1 MKKILLYS
9 IFCSFAL
16 ANQSNMDELQKDKKE
31 YQELNKKSIETKY
44 QNLKNSWIGTVVF
57 SSSLSRNHSF
67 GENTQLEE
75 NRKYTKKAAISFKQ
89 SIFESGGIEL
99 QIEYAKDKYNYDML
113 VWENQNQNYLQNIY
127 NILLE
132 INKINLQIDQAKYK
146 GLNKEIEEIIK
157 TIQYEAGK
165 GDVIELN
172 NAIMNKNL
180 IKKEIISLENS
191 LKEQEFELAKYT
203 DLKYQEIEI
212 LDFPLILKDD
222 FMSKNL
228 NILQEEAKV
237 SMLKTDYEKQ
247 KTNYLPK
254 IYFSTGVDY
263 SSSADTFSKNLKDTR
278 RDDSG
283 ASATLGL
290 EMPLYDYNKSTKLE
304 EAKLEVLKQ
313 KALVNDVKNEES
325 NSFETLLVKIDTYKK
340 HIKTIQDNVR
350 LYDELIKTNEISNQ
364 AGMTSTYDLDILKNT
379 KEINL
384 YDLKINDI
392 SILQQY
398 AKLYF
403 QIKN

>member
-1 MKKILLYS
+1 LKKILIYS

-16 ANQSNMDELQKDKKE
+16 ANQNNLQLIQKDKKE
-31 YQELNKKSIETKY
+31 YQELDMKSIQTKY
-44 QNLKNSWIGTVVF
+44 ENLKSSWIGTVGF
-57 SSSLSRNHSF
+57 SSSISRYHSF
-67 GENTQLEE
+67 GEKTQS
-75 NRKYTKKAAISFKQ
+75 NIDRKFSKKAAISFKQ

-99 QIEYAKDKYNYDML
+99 QIEYAKDKFNYDML
-113 VWENQNQNYLQNIY
+113 AWENKNQQYLQNIY

-132 INKINLQIDQAKYK
+132 INKVNLQIDQAKYR

-157 TIQYEAGK
+157 RIQYEAGK
-165 GDVIELN
+165 TDIIELN

-180 IKKEIISLENS
+180 IKKEIISLENL
-191 LKEQEFELAKYT
+191 LKEQEYELAKYT

-212 LDFPLILKDD
+212 LDFSLILKDD

-228 NILQEEAKV
+228 NILQEQAKV

-247 KTNYLPK
+247 KTDYLPK
-254 IYFSTGVDY
+254 IYFSTGLDY
-263 SSSADTFSKNLKDTR
+263 SNSGDTFSTTLKDTNK
-278 RDDSG
+278 DDAG
-283 ASATLGL
+283 GNVALGL

-313 KALVNDVKNEES
+313 KAFVNDVKNEES
-325 NSFETLLVKIDTYKK
+325 NNFETLLTKIDTYKK
-340 HIKTIQDNVR
+340 HIKTIEDNIK
-350 LYDELIKTNEISNQ
+350 LYDELIKANEISNQ
-364 AGMTSTYDLDILKNT
+364 AGMTSMYDLDILRNT

-398 AKLYF
+398 VKLHF
-403 QIKN
+403 QTRN

>member
-1 MKKILLYS
+1 MKKILIYS

-16 ANQSNMDELQKDKKE
+16 ANQNNLQLIQKDKKE
-31 YQELNKKSIETKY
+31 YQELDMKSIQTKY
-44 QNLKNSWIGTVVF
+44 ENLKSSWIGTVGF
-57 SSSLSRNHSF
+57 SSSISRYHSF
-67 GENTQLEE
+67 GEKTQS
-75 NRKYTKKAAISFKQ
+75 NIDRKFSKKAAISFKQ

-99 QIEYAKDKYNYDML
+99 QIEYAKDKFNYDML
-113 VWENQNQNYLQNIY
+113 AWENKNQQYLQNIY

-132 INKINLQIDQAKYK
+132 INKVNLQIDQAKYR

-157 TIQYEAGK
+157 RIQYEAGK
-165 GDVIELN
+165 TDIIELN

-180 IKKEIISLENS
+180 IKKEIISLENL
-191 LKEQEFELAKYT
+191 LKEQEYELAIYT

-212 LDFPLILKDD
+212 LDFSLILKDD

-228 NILQEEAKV
+228 NILQEQAKV

-247 KTNYLPK
+247 KTDYLPK
-254 IYFSTGVDY
+254 IYFSTGLDY
-263 SSSADTFSKNLKDTR
+263 SNSGDTFSTTLKDTNK
-278 RDDSG
+278 DDAG
-283 ASATLGL
+283 GNLALGF

-313 KALVNDVKNEES
+313 KAFVNDVKNEES
-325 NSFETLLVKIDTYKK
+325 NNFETLLTKIDTYKK
-340 HIKTIQDNVR
+340 HIKTIEDNIK
-350 LYDELIKTNEISNQ
+350 LYDELIKANEISNQ
-364 AGMTSTYDLDILKNT
+364 AGMTSMYDLDILRNT

-398 AKLYF
+398 VKLHF
-403 QIKN
+403 QTRN

>member
-1 MKKILLYS
+1 MKKVLLYLM
-9 IFCSFAL
+9 FCSFAL
-16 ANQSNMDELQKDKKE
+16 ANQSRMDVLQKDKKE

-44 QNLKNSWIGTVVF
+44 QNLKNSWIGTVGF
-57 SSSLSRNHSF
+57 SSSLTRNHSF
-67 GENTQLEE
+67 GKNTQLEE

-127 NILLE
+127 NTLLE

-165 GDVIELN
+165 GDIIELN

-263 SSSADTFSKNLKDTR
+263 SSSADTFSKNLKDTK

-340 HIKTIQDNVR
+340 HIKTIQDNIR

>member
-1 MKKILLYS
+1 MKKILIYS

-16 ANQSNMDELQKDKKE
+16 ANQNNLQLIQKDKKE
-31 YQELNKKSIETKY
+31 YQELDMKSIQTKY
-44 QNLKNSWIGTVVF
+44 ENLKSSWIGTVGF
-57 SSSLSRNHSF
+57 SSSISRYHSF
-67 GENTQLEE
+67 DEKTQS
-75 NRKYTKKAAISFKQ
+75 NIDRKFSKKAAISFKQ

-99 QIEYAKDKYNYDML
+99 QIEYAKDKFNYDML
-113 VWENQNQNYLQNIY
+113 AWENKNQQYLQNIY

-132 INKINLQIDQAKYK
+132 INKVNLQIDQAKYR

-157 TIQYEAGK
+157 RIQYEAGK
-165 GDVIELN
+165 TDIIELN

-180 IKKEIISLENS
+180 IKKEIISLENL
-191 LKEQEFELAKYT
+191 LKEQEYELAIYT

-212 LDFPLILKDD
+212 LDFSLILKDD

-228 NILQEEAKV
+228 NILQEQAKV

-247 KTNYLPK
+247 KTDYLPK
-254 IYFSTGVDY
+254 IYFSTGLDY
-263 SSSADTFSKNLKDTR
+263 SNSGDTFSTTLKDTNK
-278 RDDSG
+278 DDAG
-283 ASATLGL
+283 GNVALGL

-313 KALVNDVKNEES
+313 KAFVNDVKNEES
-325 NSFETLLVKIDTYKK
+325 NNFETLLTKIDTYKK
-340 HIKTIQDNVR
+340 HIKTIEDNIK
-350 LYDELIKTNEISNQ
+350 LYDELIKANEISNQ
-364 AGMTSTYDLDILKNT
+364 AGMTSMYDLDILRNT

-398 AKLYF
+398 VKLHF
-403 QIKN
+403 QTRN

>member
-1 MKKILLYS
+1 
-9 IFCSFAL
+9 
-16 ANQSNMDELQKDKKE
+16 
-31 YQELNKKSIETKY
+31 
-44 QNLKNSWIGTVVF
+44 
-57 SSSLSRNHSF
+57 
-67 GENTQLEE
+67 
-75 NRKYTKKAAISFKQ
+75 
-89 SIFESGGIEL
+89 
-99 QIEYAKDKYNYDML
+99 ML
-113 VWENQNQNYLQNIY
+113 FRS
-127 NILLE
+127 
-132 INKINLQIDQAKYK
+132 
-146 GLNKEIEEIIK
+146 
-157 TIQYEAGK
+157 
-165 GDVIELN
+165 
-172 NAIMNKNL
+172 L

-212 LDFPLILKDD
+212 LDFSLILKDD

-228 NILQEEAKV
+228 NILKEEAKA
-237 SMLKTDYEKQ
+237 SMLKTDYDKQ

-263 SSSADTFSKNLKDTR
+263 SSSADTFSKNLKDTK

-283 ASATLGL
+283 SSAALGL

>member
-1 MKKILLYS
+1 MKKILIYS

-16 ANQSNMDELQKDKKE
+16 ANQNNLQLIQKDKKE
-31 YQELNKKSIETKY
+31 YQELDMKSIQTKY
-44 QNLKNSWIGTVVF
+44 ENLKSSWIGTVGF
-57 SSSLSRNHSF
+57 SSSISRYHSF
-67 GENTQLEE
+67 DEKTQS
-75 NRKYTKKAAISFKQ
+75 NIDRKFSKKAAISFKQ

-99 QIEYAKDKYNYDML
+99 QIEYAKDKFNYDML
-113 VWENQNQNYLQNIY
+113 AWENKNQQYLQNIY

-132 INKINLQIDQAKYK
+132 INKVNLQIDQAKYR

-157 TIQYEAGK
+157 RIQYEAGK
-165 GDVIELN
+165 TDIIELN

-180 IKKEIISLENS
+180 IKKEIISLENL
-191 LKEQEFELAKYT
+191 LKEQEYELAKYT

-212 LDFPLILKDD
+212 LDFSLILKDD

-228 NILQEEAKV
+228 NILQEQAKV

-247 KTNYLPK
+247 KTDYLPK
-254 IYFSTGVDY
+254 IYFSTGLDY
-263 SSSADTFSKNLKDTR
+263 SNSGDTFSTTLKDTNK
-278 RDDSG
+278 DDAG
-283 ASATLGL
+283 GNVALGL

-313 KALVNDVKNEES
+313 KAFVNDVKNEES
-325 NSFETLLVKIDTYKK
+325 NNFETLLTKIDTYKK
-340 HIKTIQDNVR
+340 HIKTIEDNIK
-350 LYDELIKTNEISNQ
+350 LYDELIKANEISNQ
-364 AGMTSTYDLDILKNT
+364 AGMTSMYDLDILRNT

-398 AKLYF
+398 VKLHF
-403 QIKN
+403 QTRN

>member
-1 MKKILLYS
+1 MKKILIYS

-16 ANQSNMDELQKDKKE
+16 ANQNNLQLIQKDKKE
-31 YQELNKKSIETKY
+31 YQELDMKSIQTKY
-44 QNLKNSWIGTVVF
+44 ENLKNSWIGTVGF
-57 SSSLSRNHSF
+57 SSSISRYHSF
-67 GENTQLEE
+67 GEKTQS
-75 NRKYTKKAAISFKQ
+75 NIDRKFSKKAAISFKQ

-99 QIEYAKDKYNYDML
+99 QIEYAKDKFNYDML
-113 VWENQNQNYLQNIY
+113 AWENKNQQYLQNIY

-132 INKINLQIDQAKYK
+132 INKVNLQIDQAKYR

-157 TIQYEAGK
+157 RIQYEAGK
-165 GDVIELN
+165 TDIIELN

-180 IKKEIISLENS
+180 IKKEIISLENL
-191 LKEQEFELAKYT
+191 LKEQEYELAKYT

-212 LDFPLILKDD
+212 LDFSLILKDD

-228 NILQEEAKV
+228 NILQEQAKV

-247 KTNYLPK
+247 KTDYLPK
-254 IYFSTGVDY
+254 IYFSTGLDY
-263 SSSADTFSKNLKDTR
+263 SNSGDTFSTTLKDTSK
-278 RDDSG
+278 DDAG
-283 ASATLGL
+283 GNVALGL

-313 KALVNDVKNEES
+313 KAFVNDVKNEES
-325 NSFETLLVKIDTYKK
+325 NNFETLLTKIDTYKK
-340 HIKTIQDNVR
+340 HIKTIEDNIK
-350 LYDELIKTNEISNQ
+350 LYDELIKANEISNQ
-364 AGMTSTYDLDILKNT
+364 AGMTSMYDLDILRNT

-398 AKLYF
+398 VKLHF
-403 QIKN
+403 QTRN

>member
-1 MKKILLYS
+1 MKKILIYS

-16 ANQSNMDELQKDKKE
+16 ANQNNLQLIQKDKKE
-31 YQELNKKSIETKY
+31 YQELDMKSIQTKY
-44 QNLKNSWIGTVVF
+44 ENLKSSWIGTVGF
-57 SSSLSRNHSF
+57 SSSISRYHSF
-67 GENTQLEE
+67 GEKTQS
-75 NRKYTKKAAISFKQ
+75 NIDRKFSKKAAISFKQ

-99 QIEYAKDKYNYDML
+99 QIEYAKDKFNYDML
-113 VWENQNQNYLQNIY
+113 AWENKNQQYLQNIY

-132 INKINLQIDQAKYK
+132 INKVNLQIDQAKYR

-157 TIQYEAGK
+157 RIQYEAGK
-165 GDVIELN
+165 TDIIELN

-180 IKKEIISLENS
+180 IKKEIISLENL
-191 LKEQEFELAKYT
+191 LKEQEYELAKYT

-212 LDFPLILKDD
+212 LDFSLILKDD

-228 NILQEEAKV
+228 NILQEQAKV

-247 KTNYLPK
+247 KTDYLPK
-254 IYFSTGVDY
+254 IYFSTGLDY
-263 SSSADTFSKNLKDTR
+263 SNSGDTFSTTLKDTNK
-278 RDDSG
+278 DDAG
-283 ASATLGL
+283 GNVALGL

-313 KALVNDVKNEES
+313 KAFVNDVKNEES
-325 NSFETLLVKIDTYKK
+325 NNFETLLTKIDTYKK
-340 HIKTIQDNVR
+340 HIKTIEDNIK
-350 LYDELIKTNEISNQ
+350 LYDELIKANEISNQ

-379 KEINL
+379 QEINL

-392 SILQQY
+392 NILQNY

-403 QIKN
+403 KIKN

>member
-1 MKKILLYS
+1 MKKILIYS

-16 ANQSNMDELQKDKKE
+16 ANQNNLQLIQKDKKE
-31 YQELNKKSIETKY
+31 YQELDMKSIQTKY
-44 QNLKNSWIGTVVF
+44 ENLKNSWIGTVGF
-57 SSSLSRNHSF
+57 SSSISRYHSF
-67 GENTQLEE
+67 GEKTQS
-75 NRKYTKKAAISFKQ
+75 NIDRKFSKKAAISFKQ

-99 QIEYAKDKYNYDML
+99 QIEYAKDKFNYDML
-113 VWENQNQNYLQNIY
+113 AWENKNQQYLQNIY

-132 INKINLQIDQAKYK
+132 INKVNLQIDQAKYR

-157 TIQYEAGK
+157 RIQYEAGK
-165 GDVIELN
+165 TDIIELN

-180 IKKEIISLENS
+180 IKKEIISLENL
-191 LKEQEFELAKYT
+191 LKEQEYELAIYT

-212 LDFPLILKDD
+212 LDFSLILKDD

-228 NILQEEAKV
+228 NILQEQAKV

-247 KTNYLPK
+247 KTDYLPK
-254 IYFSTGVDY
+254 IYFSTGLDY
-263 SSSADTFSKNLKDTR
+263 SNSGDTFSTTLKDTNK
-278 RDDSG
+278 DDAG
-283 ASATLGL
+283 GNVALGF

-313 KALVNDVKNEES
+313 KAFVNDVKNEES
-325 NSFETLLVKIDTYKK
+325 NNFETLLTKIDTYKK
-340 HIKTIQDNVR
+340 HIKTIEDNIK
-350 LYDELIKTNEISNQ
+350 LYDELIKANEISNQ
-364 AGMTSTYDLDILKNT
+364 AGMTSMYDLDILRNT

-398 AKLYF
+398 VKLHF
-403 QIKN
+403 QTRN

>member
-1 MKKILLYS
+1 LKKILIYS

-16 ANQSNMDELQKDKKE
+16 ANQNNLQLIQKDKKE
-31 YQELNKKSIETKY
+31 YQELDMKSIQTKY
-44 QNLKNSWIGTVVF
+44 ENLKNSWIGTVGF
-57 SSSLSRNHSF
+57 SSSISRYHSF
-67 GENTQLEE
+67 GEKTQS
-75 NRKYTKKAAISFKQ
+75 NIDRKFSKKAAISFKQ

-99 QIEYAKDKYNYDML
+99 QIEYAKDKFNYDML
-113 VWENQNQNYLQNIY
+113 AWENKNQQYLQNIY

-132 INKINLQIDQAKYK
+132 INKVNLQIDQAKYR

-157 TIQYEAGK
+157 RIQYEAGK
-165 GDVIELN
+165 TDIIELN

-180 IKKEIISLENS
+180 IKKEIISLENL
-191 LKEQEFELAKYT
+191 LKEQEYELAKYT

-212 LDFPLILKDD
+212 LDFSLILKDD

-228 NILQEEAKV
+228 NILQEQAKV

-247 KTNYLPK
+247 KTDYLPK
-254 IYFSTGVDY
+254 IYFSTGLDY
-263 SSSADTFSKNLKDTR
+263 SNSGDTFSTTLKDTNK
-278 RDDSG
+278 DDAG
-283 ASATLGL
+283 GNVALGL

-313 KALVNDVKNEES
+313 KAFVNDVKNEES
-325 NSFETLLVKIDTYKK
+325 NNFETLLTKIDTYKK
-340 HIKTIQDNVR
+340 HIKTIEDNIK
-350 LYDELIKTNEISNQ
+350 LYDELIKANEISNQ
-364 AGMTSTYDLDILKNT
+364 AGMTSMYDLDILRNT

-398 AKLYF
+398 VKLHF
-403 QIKN
+403 QTRN

>member
-1 MKKILLYS
+1 MKKILIYS

-16 ANQSNMDELQKDKKE
+16 ANQNNLQLIQKDKKE
-31 YQELNKKSIETKY
+31 YQELDMKSIQTKY
-44 QNLKNSWIGTVVF
+44 ENLKSSWIGTVGF
-57 SSSLSRNHSF
+57 SSSISRYHSF
-67 GENTQLEE
+67 GEKTQS
-75 NRKYTKKAAISFKQ
+75 NIDRKFSKKAAISFKQ

-99 QIEYAKDKYNYDML
+99 QIEYAKDKFNYDML
-113 VWENQNQNYLQNIY
+113 AWENKNQQYLQNIY

-132 INKINLQIDQAKYK
+132 INKVNLQIDQAKYR

-157 TIQYEAGK
+157 RIQYEAGK
-165 GDVIELN
+165 TDIIELN

-180 IKKEIISLENS
+180 IKKEIISLENL
-191 LKEQEFELAKYT
+191 LKEQEYELAIYT

-212 LDFPLILKDD
+212 LDFSLILKDD

-228 NILQEEAKV
+228 NILQEQAKV

-247 KTNYLPK
+247 KTDYLPK
-254 IYFSTGVDY
+254 IYFSTGLDY
-263 SSSADTFSKNLKDTR
+263 SNSGDTFSTTLKDTNK
-278 RDDSG
+278 DDAG
-283 ASATLGL
+283 GNVALGF

-313 KALVNDVKNEES
+313 KAFVNDVKNEES
-325 NSFETLLVKIDTYKK
+325 NNFETLLTKIDTYKK
-340 HIKTIQDNVR
+340 HIKTIEDNIK
-350 LYDELIKTNEISNQ
+350 LYDELIKANEISNQ
-364 AGMTSTYDLDILKNT
+364 AGMTSMYDLDILRNT

-398 AKLYF
+398 VKLHF
-403 QIKN
+403 QTRN

>member
-1 MKKILLYS
+1 MKKILIYS

-16 ANQSNMDELQKDKKE
+16 ANQNNLQLIQKDKKE
-31 YQELNKKSIETKY
+31 YQELDMKSIQTKY
-44 QNLKNSWIGTVVF
+44 ENLKNSWIGTVGF
-57 SSSLSRNHSF
+57 SSSISRYHSF
-67 GENTQLEE
+67 GEKTQS
-75 NRKYTKKAAISFKQ
+75 NIDRKFSKKAAISFKQ

-99 QIEYAKDKYNYDML
+99 QIEYAKDKFNYDML
-113 VWENQNQNYLQNIY
+113 AWENKNQQYLQNIY

-132 INKINLQIDQAKYK
+132 INKVNLQIDQAKYR

-157 TIQYEAGK
+157 RIQYEAGK
-165 GDVIELN
+165 TDIIELN

-180 IKKEIISLENS
+180 IKKEIISLENL
-191 LKEQEFELAKYT
+191 LKEQEYELAKYT

-212 LDFPLILKDD
+212 LDFSLILKDD

-228 NILQEEAKV
+228 NILQEQAKV

-247 KTNYLPK
+247 KTDYLPK
-254 IYFSTGVDY
+254 IYFSTGLDY
-263 SSSADTFSKNLKDTR
+263 SNSGDTFSTTLKDTNK
-278 RDDSG
+278 DDAG
-283 ASATLGL
+283 GNVALGL

-313 KALVNDVKNEES
+313 KAFVNDVKNEES
-325 NSFETLLVKIDTYKK
+325 NNFETILTKIDTYKK
-340 HIKTIQDNVR
+340 HIKTIEDNIK
-350 LYDELIKTNEISNQ
+350 LYDELIKANEISNQ
-364 AGMTSTYDLDILKNT
+364 AGMTSMYDLDILRNT

-398 AKLYF
+398 VKLHF
-403 QIKN
+403 QTRN

>member
-1 MKKILLYS
+1 MKKILIYS

-16 ANQSNMDELQKDKKE
+16 ANQNNLQLIQKDKKE
-31 YQELNKKSIETKY
+31 YQELDMKSIQTKY
-44 QNLKNSWIGTVVF
+44 ENLKSSWIGTVGF
-57 SSSLSRNHSF
+57 SSSISRYHSF
-67 GENTQLEE
+67 GEKTQS
-75 NRKYTKKAAISFKQ
+75 NIDRKFSKKAAISFKQ

-99 QIEYAKDKYNYDML
+99 QIEYAKDKFNYDML
-113 VWENQNQNYLQNIY
+113 AWENKNQQYLQNIY

-132 INKINLQIDQAKYK
+132 INKVNLQIDQAKYR

-157 TIQYEAGK
+157 RIQYEAGK
-165 GDVIELN
+165 TDIIELN

-180 IKKEIISLENS
+180 IKKEIISLENL
-191 LKEQEFELAKYT
+191 LKEQEYELAKYT

-212 LDFPLILKDD
+212 LDFSLILKDD

-228 NILQEEAKV
+228 NILQEQAKV

-247 KTNYLPK
+247 KTDYLPK
-254 IYFSTGVDY
+254 IYFSTGLDY
-263 SSSADTFSKNLKDTR
+263 SNSGDTFSTTLKDTNK
-278 RDDSG
+278 DDAG
-283 ASATLGL
+283 GNVALGF

-313 KALVNDVKNEES
+313 KAFVNDVKNEES
-325 NSFETLLVKIDTYKK
+325 NNFETLLTKIDTYKK
-340 HIKTIQDNVR
+340 HIKTIEDNIK
-350 LYDELIKTNEISNQ
+350 LYDELIKANEISNQ
-364 AGMTSTYDLDILKNT
+364 AGMTSMYDLDILRNT

-398 AKLYF
+398 VKLHF
-403 QIKN
+403 QTRN

>member
-1 MKKILLYS
+1 MKKILIYS

-16 ANQSNMDELQKDKKE
+16 ANQNNLQLIQKDKKE
-31 YQELNKKSIETKY
+31 YQELDMKSIQTKY
-44 QNLKNSWIGTVVF
+44 ENLKNSWIGTVGF
-57 SSSLSRNHSF
+57 SSSISRYHSF
-67 GENTQLEE
+67 GEKTQS
-75 NRKYTKKAAISFKQ
+75 NIDRKFSKKAAISFKQ

-99 QIEYAKDKYNYDML
+99 QIEYAKDKFNYDML
-113 VWENQNQNYLQNIY
+113 AWENKNQQYLQNIY

-132 INKINLQIDQAKYK
+132 INKVNLQIDQAKYR

-157 TIQYEAGK
+157 RIQYEAGK
-165 GDVIELN
+165 TDIIELN

-180 IKKEIISLENS
+180 IKKEIISLENL
-191 LKEQEFELAKYT
+191 LKEQEYELAKYT

-212 LDFPLILKDD
+212 LDFSLILKDD

-228 NILQEEAKV
+228 NILQEQAKV

-247 KTNYLPK
+247 KTDYLPK
-254 IYFSTGVDY
+254 IYFSTGLDY
-263 SSSADTFSKNLKDTR
+263 SNSGDTFSTTLKDTNK
-278 RDDSG
+278 DDAG
-283 ASATLGL
+283 GNVALGF

-313 KALVNDVKNEES
+313 KAFVNDVKNEES
-325 NSFETLLVKIDTYKK
+325 NNFETLLTKIDTYKK
-340 HIKTIQDNVR
+340 HIKTIEDNIK
-350 LYDELIKTNEISNQ
+350 LYDELIKANEISNQ
-364 AGMTSTYDLDILKNT
+364 AGMTSMYDLDILRNT

-398 AKLYF
+398 VKLHF
-403 QIKN
+403 QTRN

>member
-1 MKKILLYS
+1 MKKILIYS

-16 ANQSNMDELQKDKKE
+16 ANQNNLQLIQKDKKE
-31 YQELNKKSIETKY
+31 YQELDMKSIQTKY
-44 QNLKNSWIGTVVF
+44 ENLKNSWIGTVGF
-57 SSSLSRNHSF
+57 SSSISRYHSF
-67 GENTQLEE
+67 GEKTQS
-75 NRKYTKKAAISFKQ
+75 NIDRKFSKKAAISFKQ

-99 QIEYAKDKYNYDML
+99 QIEYAKDKFNYDML
-113 VWENQNQNYLQNIY
+113 AWENKNQQYLQNIY

-132 INKINLQIDQAKYK
+132 INKVNLQIDQAKYR

-157 TIQYEAGK
+157 RIQYEAGK
-165 GDVIELN
+165 TDIIELN

-180 IKKEIISLENS
+180 IKKEIISLENL
-191 LKEQEFELAKYT
+191 LKEQEYELAKYT

-212 LDFPLILKDD
+212 LDFSLILKDD

-228 NILQEEAKV
+228 NILQEQAKV

-247 KTNYLPK
+247 KTDYLPK
-254 IYFSTGVDY
+254 IYFSTGLDY
-263 SSSADTFSKNLKDTR
+263 SNSGDTFSTTLKDTNK
-278 RDDSG
+278 DDAG
-283 ASATLGL
+283 GNVALGL

-313 KALVNDVKNEES
+313 KAFVNDVKNEES
-325 NSFETLLVKIDTYKK
+325 NNFETLLTKIDTYKK
-340 HIKTIQDNVR
+340 HIKTIEDNIK
-350 LYDELIKTNEISNQ
+350 LYDELIKANEISNQ

-379 KEINL
+379 QEINL

-392 SILQQY
+392 NILQNY

-403 QIKN
+403 KIKN

>member
-1 MKKILLYS
+1 MKKILIYS

-16 ANQSNMDELQKDKKE
+16 ANQNNLQLIQKDKKE
-31 YQELNKKSIETKY
+31 YQELDMKSIQTKY
-44 QNLKNSWIGTVVF
+44 ENLKNSWIGTVGF
-57 SSSLSRNHSF
+57 SSSISRYHSF
-67 GENTQLEE
+67 GEKTQS
-75 NRKYTKKAAISFKQ
+75 NIDRKFSKKAAISFKQ

-99 QIEYAKDKYNYDML
+99 QIEYAKDKFNYDML
-113 VWENQNQNYLQNIY
+113 AWENKNQQYLQNIY

-132 INKINLQIDQAKYK
+132 INKVNLQIDQAKYR

-157 TIQYEAGK
+157 RIQYEAGK
-165 GDVIELN
+165 TDIIELN

-180 IKKEIISLENS
+180 IKKEIISLENL
-191 LKEQEFELAKYT
+191 LKEQEYELAIYT

-212 LDFPLILKDD
+212 LDFSLILKDD

-228 NILQEEAKV
+228 NILQEQAKV

-247 KTNYLPK
+247 KTDYLPK
-254 IYFSTGVDY
+254 IYFSTGLDY
-263 SSSADTFSKNLKDTR
+263 SNSGDTFSTTLKDTNK
-278 RDDSG
+278 DDAG
-283 ASATLGL
+283 GNVALGL

-313 KALVNDVKNEES
+313 KAFVNDVKNEES
-325 NSFETLLVKIDTYKK
+325 NNFETLLTKIDTYKK
-340 HIKTIQDNVR
+340 HIKTIEDNIK
-350 LYDELIKTNEISNQ
+350 LYDELIKANEISNQ
-364 AGMTSTYDLDILKNT
+364 AGMTSMYDLDILRNT

-398 AKLYF
+398 VKLHF
-403 QIKN
+403 QTRN

>member
-1 MKKILLYS
+1 MKKILIYS

-16 ANQSNMDELQKDKKE
+16 ANQNNLQLIQKDKKE
-31 YQELNKKSIETKY
+31 YQELDMKSIQTKY
-44 QNLKNSWIGTVVF
+44 ENLKSSWIGTVGF
-57 SSSLSRNHSF
+57 SSSISRYHSF
-67 GENTQLEE
+67 GEKTQS
-75 NRKYTKKAAISFKQ
+75 NIDRKFSKKAAISFKQ

-99 QIEYAKDKYNYDML
+99 QIEYAKDKFNYDML
-113 VWENQNQNYLQNIY
+113 AWENKNQQYLQNIY

-132 INKINLQIDQAKYK
+132 INKVNLQIDQAKYR

-157 TIQYEAGK
+157 RIQYEAGK
-165 GDVIELN
+165 TDIIELN

-180 IKKEIISLENS
+180 IKKEIISLENL
-191 LKEQEFELAKYT
+191 LKEQEYELAKYT

-212 LDFPLILKDD
+212 LDFSLILKDD

-228 NILQEEAKV
+228 NILQEQAKV

-247 KTNYLPK
+247 KTDYLPK
-254 IYFSTGVDY
+254 IYFSTGLDY
-263 SSSADTFSKNLKDTR
+263 SNSGDTFSTTLKDTNK
-278 RDDSG
+278 DDAG
-283 ASATLGL
+283 GNVALGL

-313 KALVNDVKNEES
+313 KAFVNDVKNEES
-325 NSFETLLVKIDTYKK
+325 NNFETLLTKIDTYKK
-340 HIKTIQDNVR
+340 HIKTIEDNIK
-350 LYDELIKTNEISNQ
+350 LYDELIKANEISNQ
-364 AGMTSTYDLDILKNT
+364 AGMTSMYDLDILRNT

-398 AKLYF
+398 VKLHF
-403 QIKN
+403 QTRN

>member
-1 MKKILLYS
+1 MKKILIYS

-16 ANQSNMDELQKDKKE
+16 ANQNNLQLIQKDKKE
-31 YQELNKKSIETKY
+31 YQELDMKSIQTKY
-44 QNLKNSWIGTVVF
+44 ENLKNSWIGTVGF
-57 SSSLSRNHSF
+57 SSSISRYHSF
-67 GENTQLEE
+67 GEKTQS
-75 NRKYTKKAAISFKQ
+75 NIDRKFSKKAAISFKQ

-99 QIEYAKDKYNYDML
+99 QIEYAKDKFNYDML
-113 VWENQNQNYLQNIY
+113 AWENKNQQYLQNIY

-132 INKINLQIDQAKYK
+132 INKVNLQIDQAKYR

-157 TIQYEAGK
+157 RIQYEAGK
-165 GDVIELN
+165 TDIIELN

-180 IKKEIISLENS
+180 IKKEIISLENL
-191 LKEQEFELAKYT
+191 LKEQEYELAKYT

-212 LDFPLILKDD
+212 LDFSLILKDD

-228 NILQEEAKV
+228 NILQEQAKV

-247 KTNYLPK
+247 KTDYLPK
-254 IYFSTGVDY
+254 IYFSTGLDY
-263 SSSADTFSKNLKDTR
+263 SNSGDTFSTTLKDTNK
-278 RDDSG
+278 DDAG
-283 ASATLGL
+283 GNVALGL

-313 KALVNDVKNEES
+313 KAFVNDVKNEES
-325 NSFETLLVKIDTYKK
+325 NNFETLLTKIDTYKK
-340 HIKTIQDNVR
+340 HIKTIEDNIK
-350 LYDELIKTNEISNQ
+350 LYDELIKANEISNQ
-364 AGMTSTYDLDILKNT
+364 AGMTSMYDLDILRNT

-398 AKLYF
+398 VKLHF
-403 QIKN
+403 QTRN

>member
-1 MKKILLYS
+1 MKKILIYS

-16 ANQSNMDELQKDKKE
+16 ANQNNLQLIQKDKKE
-31 YQELNKKSIETKY
+31 YQELDMKSIQTKY
-44 QNLKNSWIGTVVF
+44 ENLKSSWIGTVGF
-57 SSSLSRNHSF
+57 SSSISRYHSF
-67 GENTQLEE
+67 GEKTQS
-75 NRKYTKKAAISFKQ
+75 NIDRKFSKKAAISFKQ

-99 QIEYAKDKYNYDML
+99 QIEYAKDKFNYDML
-113 VWENQNQNYLQNIY
+113 AWENKNQQYLQNIY

-132 INKINLQIDQAKYK
+132 INKVNLQIDQAKYR

-157 TIQYEAGK
+157 RIQYEAGK
-165 GDVIELN
+165 TDIIELN

-180 IKKEIISLENS
+180 IKKEIISLENL
-191 LKEQEFELAKYT
+191 LKEQEYELAIYT

-212 LDFPLILKDD
+212 LDFSLILKDD

-228 NILQEEAKV
+228 NILQEQAKV

-247 KTNYLPK
+247 KTDYLPK
-254 IYFSTGVDY
+254 IYFSTGLDY
-263 SSSADTFSKNLKDTR
+263 SNSGDTFSTTLKDTNK
-278 RDDSG
+278 DDAG
-283 ASATLGL
+283 GNVALGL

-313 KALVNDVKNEES
+313 KAFVNDVKNEES
-325 NSFETLLVKIDTYKK
+325 NNFETLLTKIDTYKK
-340 HIKTIQDNVR
+340 HIKTIEDNIK
-350 LYDELIKTNEISNQ
+350 LYDELIKANEISNQ
-364 AGMTSTYDLDILKNT
+364 AGMTSMYDLDILRNT

-398 AKLYF
+398 VKLHF
-403 QIKN
+403 QTRN

>member
-16 ANQSNMDELQKDKKE
+16 ANQSDLDVLQKDKKE

-44 QNLKNSWIGTVVF
+44 KNLKNSWIGTVGF
-57 SSSLSRNHSF
+57 SSSISKNHLF
-67 GENTQLEE
+67 GETTILDES
-75 NRKYTKKAAISFKQ
+75 RKYTKKAAISFKQ

-99 QIEYAKDKYNYDML
+99 QIEYAKDKYKYDML

-132 INKINLQIDQAKYK
+132 INKINLQIDQTKYK

-165 GDVIELN
+165 GDIIELN

-212 LDFPLILKDD
+212 LDFFLILKDD

-228 NILQEEAKV
+228 NILQEEAKS

-278 RDDSG
+278 KDDSG
-283 ASATLGL
+283 ASVTLGL

-304 EAKLEVLKQ
+304 EAKLELLKQ

-325 NSFETLLVKIDTYKK
+325 YSFETLLTKIDTYKK
-340 HIKTIQDNVR
+340 HIKTIQDNIK

-364 AGMTSTYDLDILKNT
+364 VGMTSTYDLEILKNT

-384 YDLKINDI
+384 YDLIINDI